1 MQSHLKDVQY
11 KYSFSLKG
19 LSFTTDDQVFK
30 SLKQIERNYWN
41 YIDNYNKVNP
51 VDFPFL
57 NFTSFVKKAIK
68 ENYQEHLD
76 QADNFIRNYN
86 RYKKSIP
93 TDGIIMYNCSRGQT
107 KLVLVKING
116 SKVWSM
122 PKGKRERGETSLEC
136 ACREFHEETGI
147 SIEDTVFK
155 TMKCVIVLKTTFYL
169 QESETLINLDD
180 YSTNEISAV
189 KWVDINDVLRTPEF
203 YSKQAFLTSEYLKLG
218 I

>member
-1 MQSHLKDVQY
+1 MQSHLKDVRH

-19 LSFTTDDQVFK
+19 LSFTTDDDVFK
-30 SLKQIERNYWN
+30 SLKQIELDYWN
-41 YIDNYNKVNP
+41 YMDNYNKTNP
-51 VDFPFL
+51 FEFPFL
-57 NFTSFVKKAIK
+57 NFTSFVKKTIG
-68 ENYQEHLD
+68 ENYQEYLD
-76 QADNFIRNYN
+76 QADQFIRNYN

-93 TDGIIMYNCSRGQT
+93 TDGIIMYNSSRGQI

-122 PKGKRERGETSLEC
+122 PKGKREISETSLEC

-147 SIEDTVFK
+147 SIDDTVFK
-155 TMKCVIVLKTTFYL
+155 TMKRVTVLKTTFYL
-169 QESETLINLDD
+169 QESETLINLDG
-180 YSTNEISAV
+180 YFTNEISAV

-203 YSKQAFLTSEYLKLG
+203 YSKQAFLTSEYLKAG